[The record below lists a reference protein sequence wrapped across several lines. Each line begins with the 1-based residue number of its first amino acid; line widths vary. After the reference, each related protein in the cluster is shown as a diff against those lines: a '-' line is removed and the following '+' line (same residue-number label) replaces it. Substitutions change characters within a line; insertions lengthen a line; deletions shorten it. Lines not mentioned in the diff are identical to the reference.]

1 MIFQRLNMKKIHG
14 ILSGKYFWKFG
25 ERNGGRNIWVGSWV
39 YLVYLEIFW
48 EFFYTWKME
57 FHDLVYIFRVL
68 LAILR
73 QLTLEVRIAVRLTGS
88 GPMDS

>member
-1 MIFQRLNMKKIHG
+1 M
-14 ILSGKYFWKFG
+14 
-25 ERNGGRNIWVGSWV
+25 

-73 QLTLEVRIAVRLTGS
+73 QLTLEVRQWTHGLMSRS
-88 GPMDS
+88 GVLPFSLFISLDRVYGGREEGLCL